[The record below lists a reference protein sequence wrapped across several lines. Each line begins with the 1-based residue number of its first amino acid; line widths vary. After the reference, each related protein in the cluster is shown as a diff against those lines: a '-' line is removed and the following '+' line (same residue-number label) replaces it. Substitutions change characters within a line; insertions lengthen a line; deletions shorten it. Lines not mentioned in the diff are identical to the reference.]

1 MNLHD
6 KLTQTTNQAK
16 QSKAQEAKQEAEQI
30 LQDLEETLLE
40 IANNGENKAEFSF
53 PDQPQEVL
61 QELQKQLSRQGLV
74 VDLLKN
80 KEISVAWDVKGPKK
94 PLKGE
99 IFRWYDLVNTIDE
112 YNSKVSFS
120 STDFDEVKR
129 EMSNHSDWYNDA
141 GTGQIIAHIV
151 TKKDGIIK
159 SQANE
164 VYNKR

>member
-6 KLTQTTNQAK
+6 RLTQTTNQAK
-16 QSKAQEAKQEAEQI
+16 QSKTQEAKQEAEQI
-30 LQDLEETLLE
+30 LQDLEESLVE
-40 IANNGENKAEFSF
+40 IANNGENTAEFSF
-53 PDQPQEVL
+53 PDRPQEVL

-80 KEISVAWDVKGPKK
+80 KGISIAWDVKGPKK

-99 IFRWYDLVNTIDE
+99 IFRWYDLENTVDE

-151 TKKDGIIK
+151 TEKDGIIK
-159 SQANE
+159 VQNNE
-164 VYNKR
+164 VYKKR

>member
-16 QSKAQEAKQEAEQI
+16 QSKAKEAEQEAEQI
-30 LQDLEETLLE
+30 LKDLEETLVE

-53 PDQPQEVL
+53 PDRPQEVL
-61 QELQKQLSRQGLV
+61 QELQKQLKQQGLV

-80 KEISVAWDVKGPKK
+80 KGIAVAWDVKGPKK

-99 IFRWYDLVNTIDE
+99 IFRWYDLENTVDE

-120 STDFDEVKR
+120 STSFEKVKQ

-151 TKKDGIIK
+151 TEKDGIIK
-159 SQANE
+159 VQNNE
-164 VYNKR
+164 VYKKR

>member
-6 KLTQTTNQAK
+6 RLTQTTNQAK
-16 QSKAQEAKQEAEQI
+16 QSKTRKAEQEAKDI
-30 LQDLEETLLE
+30 LVDLEETLLE

-53 PDQPQEVL
+53 PDRPQEVL
-61 QELQKQLSRQGLV
+61 QELQKQLKQQGLV

-80 KEISVAWDVKGPKK
+80 KGISVAWDVKGPKK

-99 IFRWYDLVNTIDE
+99 IFRWYDLANIVDE

-129 EMSNHSDWYNDA
+129 EMGNHSDWFREA

-151 TKKDGIIK
+151 TEKDGIFK
-159 SQANE
+159 VQSNE
-164 VYNKR
+164 VYKNR